1 MTPTTRNEAVAIMRA
16 FPFSDPPM
24 PGFQIRVLPVALA
37 SCLLLGCT
45 TSASR
50 HDPVTAIGAV
60 QGRDARSP
68 RLGQQVTVEGVV
80 TALRRDSESGA
91 GWYLQDAGDGD
102 ESTSDALW
110 VHDPEGLVSV
120 KPGDRVR
127 VTGLVAEQP
136 VGRETRTA
144 LLEPQ
149 VQALGPGTSP
159 ASVIT
164 SAPLDWERYEGMSL
178 RIDMPLLL
186 AGSQDLARHGRVL
199 ASLGERPWQ
208 PTERAEPGSNEW
220 RALEQDGTRRRL
232 WLDAAA
238 SNVWPTSIGAA
249 RTGSRISGAIGVL
262 DQTGSGYGLHLTAT
276 PALQAAV
283 RPAPPQVAGS
293 LRVAALNL
301 ENLFNGDGRGGGFPT
316 PRGARTPAELAAQ
329 LAKHVATLRGLD
341 ADIVALM
348 ELENDGYGPDSSL
361 AALLAALNV
370 DGGDWRAVD
379 AGQGPGDNPIR
390 VGLIYRAGRV
400 RPQGKPATM
409 EGGPFGAHSRVPL
422 AQAFVPVT
430 RGRSDGAA
438 LVVVANHFKSKGCS
452 GAEGADRDQ
461 GDGAACWNDTRTRSA
476 RQLDAWLR
484 ADPTPSGSDLTLI
497 VGDLNAY
504 AQEAPVRALVQSG
517 WRDAFEVAGIRDPYS
532 YVYDGQLGRLD
543 HALLSPAL
551 AARLR
556 GAAEW
561 HSNADEPETSGYRD
575 GGEGPW
581 RSSDHDPLLLGFD
594 LRR

>member
-1 MTPTTRNEAVAIMRA
+1 
-16 FPFSDPPM
+16 M

-80 TALRRDSESGA
+80 TALRSDSESGA

-110 VHDPEGLVSV
+110 VHDPEGLTSV

-127 VTGLVAEQP
+127 VTGQVAEQP
-136 VGRETRTA
+136 AGGQTRTA
-144 LLEPQ
+144 LLQPRI
-149 VQALGPGTSP
+149 QALGTGTST
-159 ASVIT
+159 ASAIVAT
-164 SAPLDWERYEGMSL
+164 PVDWERYEGML
-178 RIDMPLLL
+178 LLIDMPLLL
-186 AGSQDLARHGRVL
+186 TDSQDLSRQGRVL

-208 PTERAEPGSNEW
+208 ATERAEPGSNEW
-220 RALEQDGTRRRL
+220 RALEQDNTRRRL
-232 WLDAAA
+232 WLDGGSAAP
-238 SNVWPTSIGAA
+238 SNFWPTSIGAA
-249 RTGSRISGAIGVL
+249 RAGSLISGAIGVL
-262 DQTGSGYGLHLTAT
+262 DQTGSGYGLHLTTT
-276 PALQAAV
+276 PDLHAAA
-283 RPAPPQVAGS
+283 RPQPPQVAGD

-361 AALLAALNV
+361 AALLAALNA
-370 DGGDWRAVD
+370 DGSDWRAVD

-390 VGLIYRAGRV
+390 VGLIYRASRV
-400 RPQGKPATM
+400 RPQGTPATM
-409 EGGPFGAHSRVPL
+409 QGGPFGAHSRVPL

-430 RGRSDGAA
+430 RGRHGGAA

-476 RQLDAWLR
+476 RQLEAWLA
-484 ADPTPSGSDLTLI
+484 ADPTHTGSDLTLI

-504 AQEAPVRALVQSG
+504 AQETPVRALVQSG

-575 GGEGPW
+575 GGDGPW

>member
-1 MTPTTRNEAVAIMRA
+1 
-16 FPFSDPPM
+16 M

-45 TSASR
+45 TPAASR

-80 TALRRDSESGA
+80 TALRSDPESGA

-110 VHDPEGLVSV
+110 VHDPDGLASV

-127 VTGLVAEQP
+127 VTGQVAEQP
-136 VGRETRTA
+136 AGGQTRTA
-144 LLEPQ
+144 LLQPR
-149 VQALGPGTSP
+149 VQALGAGTAT
-159 ASVIT
+159 ASVIAA
-164 SAPLDWERYEGMSL
+164 APIDWERYEGMSL

-186 AGSQDLARHGRVL
+186 ADSQDLARHGRVL

-208 PTERAEPGSNEW
+208 ATERAEPGSNEW
-220 RALEQDGTRRRL
+220 RVLDQDNTRRRL
-232 WLDAAA
+232 WLDGGSAAA
-238 SNVWPTSIGAA
+238 SNFWPTSIGAV
-249 RTGSRISGAIGVL
+249 RTGSLISGAIGVL
-262 DQTGSGYGLHLTAT
+262 DQTGGGYGLRLTTT
-276 PALQAAV
+276 PTLQAAS
-283 RPAPPQVAGS
+283 RPQPPQVAGS

-329 LAKHVATLRGLD
+329 LTKHVATLRGLD

-361 AALLAALNV
+361 AALLAALNA

-400 RPQGKPATM
+400 RPQGKPATLQ
-409 EGGPFGAHSRVPL
+409 GGPFGAHSRVPL

-430 RGRSDGAA
+430 RGRRHDGAA

-452 GAEGADRDQ
+452 GAEGADRDL
-461 GDGAACWNDTRTRSA
+461 GDGATCWNDTRTRSA

-484 ADPTPSGSDLTLI
+484 TDPTRSGSDLTMI

-504 AQEAPVRALVQSG
+504 AKETPVRALVKSG

-575 GGEGPW
+575 GGDGPW

-594 LRR
+594 LHR

>member
-1 MTPTTRNEAVAIMRA
+1 MRA
-16 FPFSDPPM
+16 FPSGEFAM
-24 PGFQIRVLPVALA
+24 PGFQIRVLPAALA

-45 TSASR
+45 TSSLR
-50 HDPVTAIGAV
+50 HDPVIAIGAV
-60 QGRDARSP
+60 QGRDTQSP

-80 TALRRDSESGA
+80 TVLLSNAESGA
-91 GWYLQDAGDGD
+91 GWFLQDAGDGD

-110 VHDPEGLVSV
+110 VHDPDGLASV

-127 VTGLVAEQP
+127 VSGQVAEQP
-136 VGRETRTA
+136 AGRETRTA
-144 LLEPQ
+144 LLQPR
-149 VQALGPGTSP
+149 VHVLGPGAVTASALTAAP
-159 ASVIT
+159 A
-164 SAPLDWERYEGMSL
+164 DWERYEGMSL
-178 RIDMPLLL
+178 RIDTPLFV
-186 AGSQDLARHGRVL
+186 ADTQDLARDGRVL

-208 PTERAEPGSNEW
+208 ATERAAPGSSEW
-220 RALEQDGTRRRL
+220 RAIEQDNTRRRL
-232 WLDAAA
+232 WLDGGSAAGA
-238 SNVWPTSIGAA
+238 TLWPASIGAT
-249 RTGSRISGAIGVL
+249 RTGSLISGAVGVL
-262 DQTGSGYGLHLTAT
+262 DQTGSGYGLLLTT
-276 PALQAAV
+276 PPKLQAAA
-283 RPAPPQVAGS
+283 RPQPPQVAGD

-301 ENLFNGDGRGGGFPT
+301 ENLFNGNGRGGGFPT
-316 PRGARTPAELAAQ
+316 PRGARTPVELAAQ

-361 AALLAALNV
+361 AALLAALNAE
-370 DGGDWRAVD
+370 GGDWRAVD

-400 RPQGKPATM
+400 RTQGKPATLD
-409 EGGPFGAHSRVPL
+409 GGAFDAHSRVPL
-422 AQAFVPVT
+422 AQAFVPVA
-430 RGRSDGAA
+430 RGRNDDGAA

-461 GDGAACWNDTRTRSA
+461 SDGTACWNDTRTRSA
-476 RQLDAWLR
+476 RQLDAWLK
-484 ADPTPSGSDLTLI
+484 ADPTRSGSDLAMI

-504 AQEAPVRALVQSG
+504 AQEAPVRALVAAG
-517 WRDAFEVAGIRDPYS
+517 WRDAFEVAGTRDPYS
-532 YVYDGQLGRLD
+532 YVFDGQLGRLD

-551 AARLR
+551 ATRLR

-561 HSNADEPETSGYRD
+561 HSNADEPQTSGYRE